1 MDILRG
7 DDDAAGHDAGVQVRR
22 WEYDG
27 VRESPS
33 KVVYEDGSET
43 RFGYD
48 VEVNLTAVT
57 DALGQRY
64 QFRNGTCSTEQN
76 EEIRFHRHLLSFLI
90 ITFLILIMFIYN
102 SS

>member
-1 MDILRG
+1 M
-7 DDDAAGHDAGVQVRR
+7 QVRR

-48 VEVNLTAVT
+48 VEGNLTAVT
-57 DALGQRY
+57 DALGQCY